1 MAIKSQSCK
10 NKGKRLQNE
19 IVDMILEKYTD
30 LTSDD
35 VKSTLSGESGVD
47 VQLSTIAKKLFPYS
61 IEAKNQETTKI
72 WAWLEQAEKNCK
84 PNTEPILIFRRNR
97 SKTYVTLNIET
108 FFKLL
113 K

>member
-1 MAIKSQSCK
+1 MSIKSRSCK

-19 IVDMILEKYTD
+19 IVELILEKYSE
-30 LTSDD
+30 LTTDD
-35 VKSTLSGESGVD
+35 VKSTISGESGVD
-47 VQLSTIAKKLFPYS
+47 VQLSTAAKKLFPYS

-72 WAWLEQAEKNCK
+72 WAWLEQAEKNCQ
-84 PNTEPILIFRRNR
+84 PNTKSLLVFRRNR
-97 SKTYVTLNIET
+97 SKTYVVLNIDD

>member
-1 MAIKSQSCK
+1 MSIKSRSCK

-19 IVDMILEKYTD
+19 IVEIILEYFPE

-35 VKSTLSGESGVD
+35 VKSNVGSESGVD
-47 VQLSTIAKKLFPYS
+47 IQLSTAAKKLFPYS

-72 WAWLEQAEKNCK
+72 WSWIEQTEKNCH
-84 PNTEPILIFRRNR
+84 PDTTPLLIFRRNR
-97 SKTYVTLNIET
+97 SKTYVTLKIED